1 MAIRF
6 KHRVLKYADFIFK
19 FSKGFKTD
27 YIVLKGWSAL
37 ETEFDLGSRL
47 RNIQVSQ
54 TDLHARQTRKHIHA

>member
-6 KHRVLKYADFIFK
+6 KHCVLKYADFIFK
-19 FSKGFKTD
+19 FSKGFTD

-47 RNIQVSQ
+47 RNIQDSQ
-54 TDLHARQTRKHIHA
+54 ADLHARQTRKHIHA

>member
-19 FSKGFKTD
+19 FSKGFTD

-37 ETEFDLGSRL
+37 ETEFDLASRL

-54 TDLHARQTRKHIHA
+54 ADLHARQTRKHIHA